1 MRVDMRVAKS
11 VLSFFLLPQRR
22 IMGAFIRIYILF
34 CLILT
39 DDFYAAMSRKVTVCP
54 ALSMFSIRIPYPEVG
69 SETRT

>member
-1 MRVDMRVAKS
+1 MRVDMRVAKI

-39 DDFYAAMSRKVTVCP
+39 YDFYAAMSRKVTVCP
-54 ALSMFSIRIPYPEVG
+54 ALSMFSIRIPYPKVG